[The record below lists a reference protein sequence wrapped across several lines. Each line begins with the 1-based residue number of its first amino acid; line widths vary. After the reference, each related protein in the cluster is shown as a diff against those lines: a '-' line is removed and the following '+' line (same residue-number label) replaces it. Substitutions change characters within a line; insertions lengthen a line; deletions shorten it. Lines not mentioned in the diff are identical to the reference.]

1 MQMTTIASKAG
12 LSCVLMVSLLT
23 LLGGCDSGPGDS
35 LYDPGYSGAPAP
47 IISSV
52 TPESPPAVVLAGVD
66 TIVIAGE
73 NFSPDISKNFVY
85 FNAVRAQ
92 VIDGTDRQLQVRVP
106 YLPLSDMQI
115 RVSVMGA
122 PDFSNGISYQL
133 LPPAVRF
140 GGLLAIQDPS
150 ALATDEAG
158 NVYVSMFQGG
168 TSIGIQRY
176 TPDGQN
182 STYFSTPF
190 NWMDLTFGPDGM
202 LYAVR
207 GVRAVFRLPAGG
219 AQQTW
224 ATLPVGAVLNALEF
238 DSQGALWTSSS
249 TGTVYR
255 IAPDNSILTFSLA
268 DEIQDL
274 AIYDGHLY
282 VAATENGA
290 SNILRFP
297 IDASG
302 QLGPRQLHVAISG
315 QFDTLARRLAFAA
328 DGSLLVGTGTAPG
341 MVLVQPNGSAQAFY
355 PGIITAPV
363 RSMAWGSGTHMY
375 ALARAT
381 AISDSRDRSAPDLIR
396 IETRKPGA

>member
-1 MQMTTIASKAG
+1 MVG
-12 LSCVLMVSLLT
+12 LFT

-35 LYDPGYSGAPAP
+35 LYDPNYRGAPAP
-47 IISSV
+47 VISSV
-52 TPESPPAVVLAGVD
+52 TPESPPNVVLAGVD
-66 TIVIAGE
+66 TILISGE

-92 VIDGTDRQLQVRVP
+92 VIGGTDRQLRVRVP

-122 PDFSNGISYQL
+122 PDFSNSKPYQL
-133 LPPAVRF
+133 LAPAVRF

-150 ALATDEAG
+150 ALTTDDAG

-176 TPDGQN
+176 TPEGQS
-182 STYFSTPF
+182 STYFSTHF
-190 NWMDLTFGPDGM
+190 SWMDLTFGPDGM

-219 AQQTW
+219 TQQTW
-224 ATLPVGAVLNALEF
+224 ATLPVGAVLNALDF
-238 DSQGALWTSSS
+238 GPDGALWTSSS

-255 IAPDNSILTFSLA
+255 IAPDNSVLTFAIA
-268 DEIQDL
+268 DEVQDL
-274 AIYDGHLY
+274 AIFNGHLY

-297 IDASG
+297 IDPSG
-302 QLGPRQLHVAISG
+302 QLGSRHLLVSISG
-315 QFDTLARRLAFAA
+315 QFNTSVRRLAFAA
-328 DGSLLVGTGTAPG
+328 DGSLLVGTGSAPG

-363 RSMAWGSGTHMY
+363 RSMAWGAGTHLF

-381 AISDSRDRSAPDLIR
+381 AITESRDRSAPDLIR